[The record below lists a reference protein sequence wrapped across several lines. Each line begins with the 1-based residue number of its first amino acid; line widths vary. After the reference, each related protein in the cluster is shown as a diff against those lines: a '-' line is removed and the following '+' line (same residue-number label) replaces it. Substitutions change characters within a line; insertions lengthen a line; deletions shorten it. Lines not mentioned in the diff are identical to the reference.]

1 MRLDL
6 GKPVHCSDGEFGE
19 LADVVIDP
27 TKKRVTHLVVKPHD
41 PDDVTRLV
49 PIELVTSVDET
60 EPGIVLRCTV
70 DEVRKLDHVQ
80 EYAYLRLG
88 EFPVA
93 DPEWD
98 VGIQGVLAM
107 PYYESS
113 LGDVA
118 ELDVS
123 GVMYDRIPKGEVEI
137 RRGSDVNASD
147 GHHLG
152 EVDGFLV
159 DDEAMIT
166 HFVLERGH
174 LWGKREVTI
183 PIGAVAKVETDA
195 VTLSLSKDEVE
206 KLPSARVQRWF

>member
-6 GKPVHCSDGEFGE
+6 GTPVHCSDSAFGE

-27 TKKRVTHLVVKPHD
+27 TKNRVTHLVVRPHD
-41 PDDVTRLV
+41 PEDVSRLV
-49 PIELVTSVDET
+49 PIELVAGVDET
-60 EPGIVLRCTV
+60 EPGIALRCTV
-70 DEVRKLDHVQ
+70 EEVRQLDHVQ

-107 PYYESS
+107 PYYESA

-123 GVMYDRIPKGEVEI
+123 GVLYDRVPKGEVEI
-137 RRGSDVNASD
+137 RRGSDVNAAD

-159 DDEAMIT
+159 DGDGMIT

-183 PIGAVAKVETDA
+183 PIGAVAKVETDV
-195 VTLSLSKDEVE
+195 VTLSLSRDEVE
-206 KLPSARVQRWF
+206 KLPSEHVHRWF